1 MGRAIVLATPVF
13 LALIAL
19 EYAWGRRT
27 GRNTYGLSDA
37 VSSIALGIMSQY
49 TAVFTRLLR
58 VGVYAAAASSL
69 SLVPAEAAAAFWTSP
84 LGWVLAL
91 VFYDFCYYWL
101 HRAGHESAIF
111 WAAHVV
117 HHQSRHYNLS
127 TALRQTSSGAL
138 LGWVFYLPMAVAGV
152 PSQVFAIV
160 ALVDLLYQFWVH
172 TEHVGKLGWFDR
184 WFVSPSNHRV
194 HHAIQDGYLDRN
206 YGGVLVVW
214 DRLFGTFVEE
224 GERCTYGTRKPLDS
238 WDPVWANVEV
248 YAGIVRDAWHA
259 RDWRDRARVVF
270 GRPGWRPADVAARF
284 PVATLDPARPGR
296 FDPEATPTARA
307 LAIACFV
314 VALGA
319 TTAFLWEADTL
330 PVAVRAIGVVA
341 LTALLWLSGALL
353 QGRLPAM
360 LGAAGLAAVGAT
372 AGAALA
378 AAQAGGLDW
387 ATLGRACKP
396 LVLGLAAAWAWRRWR
411 ASDAAD
417 ARAHALLLAA
427 LVASLAG
434 DVALMVS
441 GGFLPGLV
449 AFLFAHVAY
458 VMLFARGVGAM
469 PSRSAAFAVAV
480 YGLAMLAVLWPHL
493 PAGLR
498 GPVAAY
504 VAVISAMGAQAIGRA
519 LVQRDAASVATAAG
533 ALLFVA
539 SDTVLALDRF
549 VAPVPLAPFWI
560 LSTYFTAQLLIA
572 RHALP
577 DPPAR
582 RAASLPVHVAG

>member
-1 MGRAIVLATPVF
+1 VGRAIVLATPVF

-19 EYAWGRRT
+19 EYAWGRRA
-27 GRNTYGLSDA
+27 GRNTYGLADA
-37 VSSIALGIMSQY
+37 VSSIALGVMSQY

-58 VGVYAAAASSL
+58 VGIYAAAASSL

-111 WAAHVV
+111 RAAHVV

-127 TALRQTSSGAL
+127 AALRQTSSGAL

-152 PSQVFAIV
+152 PPQVFAIV

-172 TEHVGKLGWFDR
+172 SEHVGRLGWFDR

-194 HHAIQDGYLDRN
+194 HHAFQDGYLDRN

-224 GERCTYGTRKPLDS
+224 GERCTYGTRKPLDA

-248 YAGIVRDAWHA
+248 YAAIARDAWHA
-259 RDWRDRARVVF
+259 RGWRDRLRVVF
-270 GRPGWRPADVAARF
+270 GRPGWRPADV
-284 PVATLDPARPGR
+284 PA
-296 FDPEATPTARA
+296 
-307 LAIACFV
+307 
-314 VALGA
+314 
-319 TTAFLWEADTL
+319 
-330 PVAVRAIGVVA
+330 
-341 LTALLWLSGALL
+341 
-353 QGRLPAM
+353 
-360 LGAAGLAAVGAT
+360 LAAV
-372 AGAALA
+372 
-378 AAQAGGLDW
+378 QAGGLDW

-411 ASDAAD
+411 AAAAAAED
-417 ARAHALLLAA
+417 ARAHALLVAA
-427 LVASLAG
+427 LLASLAG
-434 DVALMVS
+434 DVALMVP

-449 AFLFAHVAY
+449 AFLLAHVAY
-458 VMLFARGVGAM
+458 VALFARGVGVL
-469 PSRSAAFAVAV
+469 PRHGAAPAVAL

-493 PAGLR
+493 PPGLG

-519 LVQRDAASVATAAG
+519 LVRRDAASVATAAG

-549 VAPVPLAPFWI
+549 VGPVPLAPFWI

-577 DPPAR
+577 DPSAR
-582 RAASLPVHVAG
+582 RAAALPVHVAG